1 MKRED
6 VVANGLFVAFGIF
19 IVLSVWA
26 FDAYKT
32 ARRLNAIVDRSDA
45 IAYQVL
51 VQINTMD
58 NALAAI
64 ESQAWANERL
74 KIQQANDAL
83 YGMGTDFF
91 NPTPVSFG
99 GGNYKTKDDPYWVTR
114 NRTALENYKKEV
126 EAEKAAVH
134 EARRVDD
141 EDLLKEHEGKLSAAR
156 TKVAN
161 QEQYLK
167 NNGVTL

>member
-6 VVANGLFVAFGIF
+6 VVANGLLVAFGVF
-19 IVLSVWA
+19 IVLTVWA

-51 VQINTMD
+51 RQINEMD
-58 NALAAI
+58 DALVTI
-64 ESQAWANERL
+64 EAQAWAKENAR
-74 KIQQANDAL
+74 IQQANEAL
-83 YGMGTDFF
+83 YGMGADFF
-91 NPTPVSFG
+91 NPAPVTFG

-114 NRTALENYKKEV
+114 NRTVLENYKKEV

-134 EARRVDD
+134 EARRIGD
-141 EDLLKEHEGKLSAAR
+141 EDLLKEHESKLSAAR
-156 TKVAN
+156 TKVSN

-167 NNGVTL
+167 NNGVSL

>member
-19 IVLSVWA
+19 ILSIVWA

-51 VQINTMD
+51 GQINEMD
-58 NALAAI
+58 DALALI
-64 ESQAWANERL
+64 EAQAWAKENA

-114 NRTALENYKKEV
+114 NRTVLENYKKEV
-126 EAEKAAVH
+126 EADNV
-134 EARRVDD
+134 
-141 EDLLKEHEGKLSAAR
+141 
-156 TKVAN
+156 
-161 QEQYLK
+161 
-167 NNGVTL
+167 